1 MFRLRGRHGR
11 QRHRHLPIPGLQSRA
26 GRRIPPDAWRTQAT
40 QQAYA
45 AFDQLYRN
53 WAAGIA
59 SPDQIDQAR
68 EQWRSIVR
76 TTLNDLGD
84 SLLAQAPP
92 SAFTGR
98 YDASGTLQSAGKADL
113 FFRSAVNKLTATP
126 SISSEQDNPPQDNA

>member
-11 QRHRHLPIPGLQSRA
+11 QRRRHLPIPGLQSCF
-26 GRRIPPDAWRTQAT
+26 GRRDSVGR
-40 QQAYA
+40 
-45 AFDQLYRN
+45 DRLYRN

-59 SPDQIDQAR
+59 SPDQVDQAR

-76 TTLNDLGD
+76 STLNDLGD

-98 YDASGTLQSAGKADL
+98 YDAAGTLQSAGKADL
-113 FFRSAVNKLTATP
+113 FFRSAVNKLTAAP
-126 SISSEQDNPPQDNA
+126 STGTEQDNQPQDNA